1 MTALDPEALRVAGLV
16 IEVLERL
23 GIEYHLGGSYASAL
37 HGVPRQTHDIDLV
50 IDPVQGSERA
60 IADSL
65 EDRFYS
71 DAAAITRAIRERSSC
86 NLIHLDTGIKVD
98 LFVKGRTAFDESE
111 FERKVAVRL
120 GGSAP
125 AQVFVKSPEDTILRK
140 LHWYRLGGGVSERQV
155 EDARGIVGV
164 QGERLDQGYLRRW
177 AGELGIQDLLD
188 EILAGE

>member
-1 MTALDPEALRVAGLV
+1 MAALDPEALRVAGLV

-65 EDRFYS
+65 EDRFYA
-71 DAAAITRAIRERSSC
+71 DAATIARAIRERSSC

-98 LFVKGRTAFDESE
+98 LFVKGRTPFDESE

-120 GGSAP
+120 GDAV
-125 AQVFVKSPEDTILRK
+125 AAKVFVKSPEDTILRK
-140 LHWYRLGGGVSERQV
+140 LLWYRVGGGVSERQV

-164 QGERLDQGYLRRW
+164 QGERLDRDYLRRW
-177 AGELGIQDLLD
+177 ADTLGVQDLLSD
-188 EILAGE
+188 ILGGE